1 MSGDTPSPA
10 RPPARLR
17 RGRPGGA
24 IAAATPTMRVLLT
37 SLLLLALAILSL
49 AACAQ
54 GGEQRAERLARD
66 WWLQKYGE
74 ERDASE
80 VIRPGYSTSI
90 PWPSEDE
97 DALVVNLGEAGSYDS
112 LVLVDLKSGA
122 VADNHQSSQ
131 VQKAVDAYVRKG
143 LSGFVGT
150 GRIESV
156 SVTNGSEDGSGY
168 LSLDEPRASG
178 SPSVFPDD
186 APPSA
191 RMFFSTRYDGDA
203 EAFVRSEREAR
214 GIALEGGI
222 AYVGVDAPMDIP
234 AGVAADGSAA
244 WREDVDPM
252 RDWLVDRFDDYPDVA
267 VLPDEALARG
277 ADERSP
283 FRLGLYPGGSGEDEE
298 PIVDSW
304 VTLGKRSEIR
314 LESDEAGMIL
324 ADDGL
329 RARRLDPAE
338 LDLEALV
345 SGSTWTLADVRDA
358 YVVSL
363 AGEALA
369 QARRAV
375 EDEALPSTTDLRM
388 TLDVPDDEYED
399 ALGLEG
405 SDGVSGSG
413 EYERNLYAYVMETAG
428 TDDAHGVTPA
438 GPDDRLRPEVASD
451 GVPTSV
457 SLRDPSHALLVVVG
471 RRAAR

>member
-1 MSGDTPSPA
+1 MG
-10 RPPARLR
+10 
-17 RGRPGGA
+17 GGA
-24 IAAATPTMRVLLT
+24 SSPSGRHDGPRCRHRGIRRATALVPASGVVTAI
-37 SLLLLALAILSL
+37 LLLALAILSL

-74 ERDASE
+74 DRSVSE
-80 VIRPGYSTSI
+80 VIRPGYPTSI
-90 PWPSEDE
+90 PWPSVDE

-112 LVLVDLKSGA
+112 LVLVDLKTGTA
-122 VADNHQSSQ
+122 ADNHQSSQ

-168 LSLDEPRASG
+168 LSLDEPHASS

-203 EAFVRSEREAR
+203 EAFVRSEQEAR

-222 AYVGVDAPMDIP
+222 VYVGVDVPMDVP
-234 AGVAADGSAA
+234 VGVATDGSAT

-252 RDWLVDRFDDYPDVA
+252 RDWLTDRFDAYPDVV
-267 VLPDEALARG
+267 VLPEEALAHG
-277 ADERSP
+277 AGEDSP
-283 FRLGLYPGGSGEDEE
+283 FRLGLYPGGSGADEE

-304 VTLGKRSEIR
+304 VTLGERSEIR

-358 YVVSL
+358 YVISL

-375 EDEALPSTTDLRM
+375 QDEELPSPTDLRM
-388 TLDVPDDEYED
+388 TLDVPDEEYGD
-399 ALGLEG
+399 AVGLEG
-405 SDGVSGSG
+405 SDGVSGSA
-413 EYERNLYAYVMETAG
+413 EYERNLYAYVMETTG
-428 TDDAHGVTPA
+428 TDDAGGVTPA

-451 GVPTSV
+451 GVPARV